1 MQQLNGIQEN
11 LLEALLTFIK
21 VSVYSDSTT
30 RMREWNKLYQQYGER
45 LVPTLKDVA
54 HQATQC
60 RVINAEA
67 RRSGAPLDVEAYQ
80 HHMVIAKSMAH
91 GGAED
96 W

>member
-1 MQQLNGIQEN
+1 MQQLTGTRKA
-11 LLEALLTFIK
+11 LLEALLTFIQ

-30 RMREWNKLYQQYGER
+30 RMREWNQLYSQYGER

-54 HQATQC
+54 HQAAQC

-67 RRSGAPLDVEAYQ
+67 RRSGRPLDVEAYQ
-80 HHMVIAKSMAH
+80 RHMVMAKSMAH